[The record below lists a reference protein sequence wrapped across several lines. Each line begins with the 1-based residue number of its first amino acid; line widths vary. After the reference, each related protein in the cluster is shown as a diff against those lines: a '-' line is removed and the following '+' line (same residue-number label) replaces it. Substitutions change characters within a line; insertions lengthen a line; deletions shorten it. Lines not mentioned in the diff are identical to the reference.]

1 MERTLPNDN
10 PAGSP
15 RIRVGVSSCLLGE
28 SVRYD
33 GGHKHDHYIT
43 DTLGRF
49 FDLVGVCP
57 EKESGLPVPREAMH
71 LVGDPANP
79 RLVTIRSGQDL
90 TEQMQSFCQH
100 RLTALAQADLC
111 GFIFKK
117 NSPSSGLFR
126 VKVYN
131 EKGGMPSTNGRG
143 LFAAALTGRFPLL
156 PVEEEGRLYDP
167 VLRENFLERIFCYSH
182 WKTFLQDASL
192 GGLVEFHARHKF
204 LILSHSPQL
213 LRELGRLVALGKQ
226 LPLQELLDRYL
237 IIFMKALVLHATPA
251 KQVNTLHH
259 IMGFLKQ
266 QLDAWEKQELL
277 DLIEQYRQRQM
288 PLIVPITLLNHY
300 IRKYQHDYLLQQ
312 VYLMPHPQE
321 LQLRNHA

>member
-1 MERTLPNDN
+1 MTAHEQ
-10 PAGSP
+10 

-28 SVRYD
+28 PVRYD

-49 FDLVGVCP
+49 FDLVAVCP

-79 RLVTIRSGQDL
+79 RLVTIRSSQDL
-90 TEQMQSFCQH
+90 TEQMQVFCQ
-100 RLTALAQADLC
+100 RKLTELAEVELC

-143 LFAAALTGRFPLL
+143 LFAAALTSRFPLL
-156 PVEEEGRLYDP
+156 PVEEEGRLYDV
-167 VLRENFLERIFCYSH
+167 VLRENFLERVFCYSR
-182 WKTFLQDASL
+182 WKRFIQTNGSL
-192 GGLVEFHARHKF
+192 GGLMEFHACHKF

-226 LPLQELLDRYL
+226 VSLQELLDRYL
-237 IIFMKALVLHATPA
+237 VIFMKALALHATPS

-259 IMGFLKQ
+259 IMGFFKHQLKS
-266 QLDAWEKQELL
+266 WEKQELL
-277 DLIEQYRQRQM
+277 GLIEQYRQHLL

-312 VYLMPHPQE
+312 VYLAPHPQE
-321 LQLRNHA
+321 LLLRNHV